1 MMSSIIIDF
10 PFFVWYH
17 NLRIILKLEGPVLSK
32 YITKQRKLLLSFLE
46 NHVDSQ
52 LSTSQIANELKDD
65 SISVSSVYRNLSD
78 LELEGKVRRYV
89 KAGNREAYY
98 QYMASDKCKGCLHLS
113 CKVCGR
119 TFHMGTEGADLLV
132 NTIAQTEG
140 FSLDMSDTVLYGVCS
155 ACRRNSGQ
163 DD

>member
-1 MMSSIIIDF
+1 M
-10 PFFVWYH
+10 
-17 NLRIILKLEGPVLSK
+17 SK

-89 KAGNREAYY
+89 DVYKRQTVPHLGSYPKILQDTAKIPNIPAFVSIPESSALAGAGATVWALGSQICSGNIPAFAPNPKSIHSPAAY
-98 QYMASDKCKGCLHLS
+98 
-113 CKVCGR
+113 
-119 TFHMGTEGADLLV
+119 
-132 NTIAQTEG
+132 
-140 FSLDMSDTVLYGVCS
+140 S
-155 ACRRNSGQ
+155 APLSGQ
-163 DD
+163 AVAAL